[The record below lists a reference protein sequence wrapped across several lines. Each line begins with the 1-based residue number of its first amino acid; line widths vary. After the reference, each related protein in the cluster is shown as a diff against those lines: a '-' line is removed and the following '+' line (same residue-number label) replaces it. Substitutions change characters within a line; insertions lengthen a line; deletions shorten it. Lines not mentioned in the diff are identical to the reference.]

1 MNSMKARIESD
12 LRRFEQRIGIDREGR
27 TVWVWLMPLGVG
39 LISAALAP
47 FMPGL
52 PDATGWPERL
62 ALSIF
67 ALLTMTAIASIYLI
81 SFDNDHNQQAAV
93 EDSPGQND
101 TGGSKAP
108 TPPTGSPPPQWV
120 SALDTTV
127 EEEPVPEHAAN
138 HREDRSRVPTGAPR

>member
-1 MNSMKARIESD
+1 MNSVKSRIESD

-39 LISAALAP
+39 VISAALAP

-52 PDATGWPERL
+52 PDAMGWPERL
-62 ALSIF
+62 VLSIF

-81 SFDNDHNQQAAV
+81 SFDNDHNQQAPV

-101 TGGSKAP
+101 TGGSHAP
-108 TPPTGSPPPQWV
+108 MPPSGSPPPQWV

-127 EEEPVPEHAAN
+127 EEEPVPEHAATR
-138 HREDRSRVPTGAPR
+138 REDRSRVPTGAPR